1 MDLNMPTP
9 RKPIGARHKSRP
21 HAHAKCKTKEEA
33 LARLQEI
40 KSSLQALKSQAS
52 RMRANGEATYHN
64 RVGDLYMEQSELEYK
79 FDL

>member
-1 MDLNMPTP
+1 MDLNMLTP

-40 KSSLQALKSQAS
+40 KSDRDFALAAV
-52 RMRANGEATYHN
+52 MEHA
-64 RVGDLYMEQSELEYK
+64 GDLRCLVQELKCLLPINLYE
-79 FDL
+79 DE